1 MFLDDPSDITVFEG
15 DEAVFSCVTTD
26 ELIIWRVNG
35 TDINDL
41 PSETQDKLV
50 ADSNTAATALD
61 FFTLTIPGSVEFNGT
76 RVQCVTT
83 HGSIE
88 SMSATLYIQ
97 GIILHILSKHDT
109 IPVTQS
115 IVAKYL
121 IVICDG
127 KA

>member
-1 MFLDDPSDITVFEG
+1 M
-15 DEAVFSCVTTD
+15 FSCVTTD

-50 ADSNTAATALD
+50 ADSNTAATLLD
-61 FFTLTIPGSVEFNGT
+61 FFTLTIPGSFEFNGT

-97 GIILHILSKHDT
+97 GL
-109 IPVTQS
+109 
-115 IVAKYL
+115 
-121 IVICDG
+121 
-127 KA
+127 